1 MGVGKQTTFTV
12 ACALMAAAILPG
24 LAGYVAA
31 RFEAHDQAVR
41 EVLRLRAQLQDIRTA
56 RGADMRTLELRDA
69 ELRAAQVRYQTAQRQ
84 PCKPQLER
92 ITLVVPRTPTPV
104 SVRQVHSA
112 AVEAIIR
119 SQIERQ
125 AWAGRPAR

>member
-12 ACALMAAAILPG
+12 ACALTAAAVLPG

-41 EVLRLRAQLQDIRTA
+41 EVLRLRAQLHDIRSA
-56 RGADMRTLELRDA
+56 RGDDMRTLELRDA
-69 ELRAAQVRYQTAQRQ
+69 ELRAAQVRYQQAQRE
-84 PCKPQLER
+84 PCRPELQH
-92 ITLVVPRTPTPV
+92 ITLVVPREPMPDP
-104 SVRQVHSA
+104 A

-125 AWAGRPAR
+125 APPGWPTR